1 MCACACTSQRCGLAL
16 PICCELFFVRRH
28 YIVKYVFSLSVCLS
42 LCVCLCVCLWVCV
55 CLSVCLSVCVLQA
68 VIRNVRKQCKCHG
81 MSGSCELKT
90 CWKATPEFRKVGKL
104 LKKKFEDA
112 TKVQV

>member
-1 MCACACTSQRCGLAL
+1 MLGGRNAFFRFVHASRY
-16 PICCELFFVRRH
+16 LFHIRARAR
-28 YIVKYVFSLSVCLS
+28 
-42 LCVCLCVCLWVCV
+42 VCV
-55 CLSVCLSVCVLQA
+55 CVCVCVSVCLSVCVLQA